1 MPGSRKPSYRKKH
14 YTAVPGLVRFLK
26 ILAGFDSV
34 PLDPSAVPGLSLS
47 FFCFSIDQ
55 AEIPCVREEIFNK
68 RSGGRISDLYILP
81 SRILKKNRRMAD
93 RVQSIQDGAEQREG
107 DV

>member
-1 MPGSRKPSYRKKH
+1 MPGL
-14 YTAVPGLVRFLK
+14 G
-26 ILAGFDSV
+26 
-34 PLDPSAVPGLSLS
+34 LS

-55 AEIPCVREEIFNK
+55 VEIPCVWEKIFNK
-68 RSGGRISDLYILP
+68 HSGGRISDLYILS

-93 RVQSIQDGAEQREG
+93 RVQSIQDGAEQWEG

>member
-1 MPGSRKPSYRKKH
+1 M
-14 YTAVPGLVRFLK
+14 
-26 ILAGFDSV
+26 
-34 PLDPSAVPGLSLS
+34 
-47 FFCFSIDQ
+47 
-55 AEIPCVREEIFNK
+55 REKIFNK

-93 RVQSIQDGAEQREG
+93 MVQSIQDGAEQREG